1 MLDFYNKMLNIK
13 PKNSAP
19 VINVEEDKGF
29 DIEELFRME
38 KILSEY
44 VNVYVDEN
52 ERDRAL
58 LKIHKASLMCFNEEL
73 LPYTKDQIK
82 EAFLFTLK
90 YYLLTYKNEKNE
102 IAIFDKNKYPV
113 EKINNL
119 IVLFPFLNCFV
130 SLEEYEQ
137 KKEYFYSSKDKH
149 EVLKQIFNDH
159 CQYCDEY
166 RAIIDKL
173 INDLGITLIY
183 KMNNVEN
190 E

>member
-1 MLDFYNKMLNIK
+1 MLDFFNKMLNIK

-82 EAFLFTLK
+82 
-90 YYLLTYKNEKNE
+90 
-102 IAIFDKNKYPV
+102 DPV

-130 SLEEYEQ
+130 SLEEYEK